1 MTTFITAGFP
11 VLVLLV
17 MFLFGMYT
25 FRNIG
30 WVMLCLFWG
39 AAGFGVSYLLNPRL
53 ENLGVDALAL
63 TVVFTPLIQQVFVA
77 LGNYFVIHR
86 IKFDNLIDGAVYGFT
101 TGLGYSVVGH
111 LAASLASRA
120 DLEVVALL
128 RAFSSTLVYAT
139 ASGIVG
145 VIMTQFYFSARSNR
159 ITILL
164 SGLGAGIAYIAL
176 FNFIVL
182 RKFGGDILPIAY
194 GIGGLT
200 LVGLYLT
207 GQLRTILIQ
216 VGIEKKRADSLL
228 DIVIPIGVQL
238 STEKNFGK
246 LLESILVEAK
256 SFCKADGGTLYLA
269 KENRLEFAVIRNDTL
284 RMAMGGT
291 SPVEIALPGLHL
303 YNEDGTP
310 NHNNVAT
317 YTALSGATVNIE
329 DAYEAKDFDF
339 SGTRAFDRT
348 NGYQSISFL
357 TIPLKGAEGKVLGV
371 LQLIN
376 ALNSKRE
383 IIAFDKN
390 LQQLMESFSS
400 LATAALEGY
409 IHEQSLRNEIK
420 QLRIQIDQV
429 KRAKQVD
436 EITDSDYFKNLQGLA
451 KKARNTMPLPNETA
465 DNSSGESSPEN

>member
-1 MTTFITAGFP
+1 MTTYITAGFP

-17 MFLFGMYT
+17 MFIFGMYT

-30 WVMLCLFWG
+30 WVLLCLFWG
-39 AAGFGVSYLLNPRL
+39 AAGFGVSHLLNPRL

-269 KENRLEFAVIRNDTL
+269 RENQLEFAVIRNDTL

>member
-1 MTTFITAGFP
+1 MTTLTTAGFP

-17 MFLFGMYT
+17 MFIFGMYSV
-25 FRNIG
+25 RNLG
-30 WVMLCLFWG
+30 WVLLCLVWG
-39 AAGFGVSYLLNPRL
+39 AAGFGVSHILDPRIASMGLN
-53 ENLGVDALAL
+53 GLAL
-63 TVVFTPLIQQVFVA
+63 TVVFTPLVQQVFVA
-77 LGNYFVIHR
+77 VGNYFVIHR
-86 IKFDNLIDGAVYGFT
+86 VRFDNIIDGAVYGFT
-101 TGLGYSVVGH
+101 TGLGYSVAGH
-111 LAASLASRA
+111 LVASLASRA
-120 DLEVVALL
+120 DLEVVPLL

-145 VIMTQFYFSARSNR
+145 VVMTQYYFSQRARR

-164 SGLGAGIAYIAL
+164 SGLGAGIVYIGL
-176 FNFIVL
+176 FNFLVARNI
-182 RKFGGDILPIAY
+182 GGDVLPIAY

-207 GQLRTILIQ
+207 GQLRSIFIQ
-216 VGIEKKRADSLL
+216 LGIEKRRADSLL
-228 DIVIPIGVQL
+228 DIVIPIGVKL
-238 STEKNFGK
+238 STEKNFSQ

-269 KENRLEFAVIRNDTL
+269 RENRLEFAVLRNDTL
-284 RMAMGGT
+284 RLAMGGT
-291 SPVEIALPGLHL
+291 SPVEISLPGLHL
-303 YNEDGTP
+303 YNDDGTP

-317 YTALSGATVNIE
+317 YAALSGKTVNIE

-376 ALNSKRE
+376 AVNSKRE
-383 IIAFDKN
+383 IVPFDKN

-409 IHEQSLRNEIK
+409 IHEQSLRNEIR
-420 QLRIQIDQV
+420 QLRIQIDQA
-429 KRAKQVD
+429 KRAKQVE

-451 KKARNTMPLPNETA
+451 RKARNTMPLPEEKPSDPDGTA
-465 DNSSGESSPEN
+465 SQEK

>member
-1 MTTFITAGFP
+1 MNTLITAGFP
-11 VLVLLV
+11 VAVLLV
-17 MFLFGMYT
+17 MFIFGMYT
-25 FRNIG
+25 LRNIG
-30 WVMLCLFWG
+30 WVLLCLIWG
-39 AAGFGVSYLLNPRL
+39 SAGYGLTHVLDPRL
-53 ENLGVDALAL
+53 ANAGVDALAL
-63 TVVFTPLIQQVFVA
+63 AVVFTPLVQQVFVA

-86 IKFDNLIDGAVYGFT
+86 VKFDNIIDGAVYGFT
-101 TGLGYSVVGH
+101 TGLGYSVAGH

-128 RAFSSTLVYAT
+128 RAFSSTLVYGT

-145 VIMTQFYFSARSNR
+145 VVMTQFYFSKRSNR

-164 SGLGAGIAYIAL
+164 SGLGAGILYIAVY
-176 FNFIVL
+176 NFIVA
-182 RKFGGDILPIAY
+182 RKLGGDILPIAY
-194 GIGGLT
+194 GVGGLT

-216 VGIEKKRADSLL
+216 VGIEKRRADSLL
-228 DIVIPIGVQL
+228 DIVIPIGIKL
-238 STEKNFGK
+238 STEKNFSQ

-256 SFCKADGGTLYLA
+256 SFCEADGGTLYLV
-269 KENRLEFAVIRNDTL
+269 KEKQLEFAVLRNDTL

-303 YNEDGTP
+303 YNDDGTP
-310 NHNNVAT
+310 NHHNVAT
-317 YTALSGATVNIE
+317 YTALSGKTVNIG

-376 ALNSKRE
+376 ALDSKRE
-383 IIAFDKN
+383 IIPFDKN

-409 IHEQSLRNEIK
+409 IQEQSLRNEIK
-420 QLRIQIDQV
+420 ALRIQIDQV
-429 KRAKQVD
+429 KRAKQVE

-451 KKARNTMPLPNETA
+451 RKARNTMPLKEDA
-465 DNSSGESSPEN
+465 DPSAPDSAPSE